1 LQNED
6 GRLPAAML
14 GLRTKSIGGQNG
26 TFINVNNPN
35 TGTINGV
42 VTNQLLGVNDLNIA
56 VGFYVDTAGAT
67 LSMRPRPRCWG

>member
-1 LQNED
+1 
-6 GRLPAAML
+6 ML
-14 GLRTKSIGGQNG
+14 GLRPKSIGGQNG

-67 LSMRPRPRCWG
+67 L